1 MANTH
6 MGRKRKHTKKKRQ
19 SPKAKKKK
27 TVVRQC
33 ANTSNPFELQMRAM
47 GKYLLKVFK
56 DKDAIKTALR
66 EHIEIVE
73 GYFRKYD
80 SVQLLGGIGLYLLDN
95 LPNIEKH
102 FVAQI
107 NGTDMRLDENAEVI
121 AEYAM
126 NFGLALPNDG
136 KDTPTDKVI
145 KDLRDRLKTLFVA
158 YLFLDMPL
166 GDASAQFVDWM
177 IHMDTIAV
185 RGDGYQ
191 IHVYEVFKEMFYPH
205 TPFYQQQFDYSVEQ
219 LFDFFMDLE
228 NRVICKISSQD
239 NIYGAT
245 KMYNRW
251 KKWEEDTFGPIGD
264 ETTLKNKDFSK
275 GMFGA
280 FFEANP
286 DISHTE
292 DGMFL
297 VYQPDDWGHS
307 DMIFWV
313 YPQNEVETRIL
324 DSLSMKFGDNSAFLV
339 ESEFKGS
346 IMNGHSI
353 FEKPFVKVDDKYY
366 CFTPMIPH
374 RNLFLIAEKLMMRNE
389 AYYQK
394 NFQQNTSPISRDVYI
409 ESKVKSVMESF
420 LSNVTFYSSVHYNII
435 EEDGQKKKPEL
446 DILGLSDK
454 AIYIIEVKAHELSYK
469 DRIGLKGAKVKSKAS
484 VAESCKQCCRAVDFI
499 YNSAKPKFGT
509 QEGSVVIDKK
519 KPIYEI
525 AVTFQHFSSLLGQ
538 MDKLVTAGLME
549 ERFRNTWAVSL
560 FDLMVVAD
568 FVESEDEFL
577 SYLDMR
583 KIINTNHS
591 IFYDELDLLGQ
602 FLNKNLANKVKPNK
616 SMTIIGGSD
625 DINEEYAKDFYL
637 PMSIRADAL

>member
-1 MANTH
+1 MV
-6 MGRKRKHTKKKRQ
+6 RKRKHTKKKRQ

-33 ANTSNPFELQMRAM
+33 ANTSNPFELQMHAM
-47 GKYLLKVFK
+47 GKYLLKVSK
-56 DKDAIKTALR
+56 DKDGIKTALR

-80 SVQLLGGIGLYLLDN
+80 SVQLLGSIGLYLLEH

-102 FVAQI
+102 FIAQM

-121 AEYAM
+121 TEYAM

-136 KDTPTDKVI
+136 KDTPTDDVI
-145 KDLRDRLKTLFVA
+145 KDLREKLKTLFVA
-158 YLFLDMPL
+158 YMHLDMPL
-166 GDASAQFVDWM
+166 GDEPIQFIDWM

-191 IHVYEVFKEMFYPH
+191 VHVYEVFKEMFFPH
-205 TPFYQQQFDYSVEQ
+205 TTFYQQQFGYSVDQ

-228 NRVICKISSQD
+228 NRVICKICSQD
-239 NIYGAT
+239 TIYGAT
-245 KMYNRW
+245 KMHDRW
-251 KKWEEDTFGPIGD
+251 VKWEEKAFGPIGN
-264 ETTLKNKDFSK
+264 EARLENKDFSK
-275 GMFGA
+275 GIFGA

-286 DISHTE
+286 DVPHTE
-292 DGMFL
+292 DGMQFL
-297 VYQPDDWGHS
+297 MYQPDDYRGS

-313 YPQNEVETRIL
+313 YPQSEVETRIL

-353 FEKPFVKVDDKYY
+353 FEKPFVKDGDKYY

-374 RNLFLIAEKLMMRNE
+374 RNLFLIAEKLMMRNGV
-389 AYYQK
+389 YYQK

-409 ESKVKSVMESF
+409 ESKVKSVMKSF
-420 LSNVTFYSSVHYNII
+420 LPDVTFYPSVHYKIV
-435 EEDGQKKKPEL
+435 EEGVKKNPEL
-446 DILGLSDK
+446 DILGVSDK
-454 AIYIIEVKAHELSYK
+454 AVYIIEVKAHELSYK
-469 DRIGLKGAKVKSKAS
+469 DRVRLDGAKGKFKAS
-484 VAESCKQCCRAVDFI
+484 VSEACKQCCRAADFI
-499 YNSAKPKFGT
+499 YNSTKPEFGT
-509 QEGSVVIDKK
+509 QEGTVIIDKK
-519 KPIYEI
+519 KPIYKI
-525 AVTFQHFSSLLGQ
+525 AVTFQHFSSLFGQ

-549 ERFRNTWAVSL
+549 EHFRDTWAVSL

-591 IFYDELDLLGQ
+591 TFHDELDLLGQ
-602 FLNKNLANKVKPNK
+602 FLNENLADKVTSDKPMK
-616 SMTIIGGSD
+616 IIGGSG
-625 DINEEYAKDFYL
+625 DIDEEYAKDFYI
-637 PMSIRADAL
+637 PMDFGFGE

>member
-191 IHVYEVFKEMFYPH
+191 IHVYEVFKEIFYPH
-205 TPFYQQQFDYSVEQ
+205 TPFYQQQFGYSIEQ

-228 NRVICKISSQD
+228 NRVICKIGDQN
-239 NIYGAT
+239 NIYGFS
-245 KMYNRW
+245 KMYDRW
-251 KKWEEDTFGPIGD
+251 KKWDEKTFGTVVDKFG
-264 ETTLKNKDFSK
+264 LKNGNFSSDL
-275 GMFGA
+275 FGE

-286 DISHTE
+286 DVPHTE

-297 VYQPDDWGHS
+297 VYQPDDYTGS

-313 YPQNEVETRIL
+313 YPQDEVEAKIL

-394 NFQQNTSPISRDVYI
+394 NYQQNTSPISRDVYI

-469 DRIGLKGAKVKSKAS
+469 DRIGLKGAKIKFKAS
-484 VAESCKQCCRAVDFI
+484 VAEACKQCCRAVDFI

-616 SMTIIGGSD
+616 PMTIIGGSD
-625 DINEEYAKDFYL
+625 DIDEEYVKDFYL
-637 PMSIRADAL
+637 PMNIQD

>member
-145 KDLRDRLKTLFVA
+145 KDLRDRLKTLLVA

-166 GDASAQFVDWM
+166 GDEATQFVDWM

-191 IHVYEVFKEMFYPH
+191 IHVYEVFKEIFYPH
-205 TPFYQQQFDYSVEQ
+205 TPFYQQQFGCSIEQ

-228 NRVICKISSQD
+228 NRVICKIGDQN
-239 NIYGAT
+239 NIYGFS
-245 KMYNRW
+245 KMYDRW
-251 KKWEEDTFGPIGD
+251 KKLDEKTFGTVVDKFG
-264 ETTLKNKDFSK
+264 LKNGNFSRDL
-275 GMFGA
+275 FGE

-286 DISHTE
+286 DVPHTE

-297 VYQPDDWGHS
+297 VYQPDDYTGS

-313 YPQNEVETRIL
+313 YPQDEVEAKIL

-353 FEKPFVKVDDKYY
+353 FEKPFVKVGDKYY

-374 RNLFLIAEKLMMRNE
+374 RNMFLIAEKLMMRNE

-394 NFQQNTSPISRDVYI
+394 NFQQNTNPISRDVYI

-446 DILGLSDK
+446 DILGISDK

-469 DRIGLKGAKVKSKAS
+469 DRIGLKGAKDKFRAS
-484 VAESCKQCCRAVDFI
+484 VVEACK
-499 YNSAKPKFGT
+499 
-509 QEGSVVIDKK
+509 
-519 KPIYEI
+519 
-525 AVTFQHFSSLLGQ
+525 
-538 MDKLVTAGLME
+538 
-549 ERFRNTWAVSL
+549 
-560 FDLMVVAD
+560 
-568 FVESEDEFL
+568 
-577 SYLDMR
+577 
-583 KIINTNHS
+583 
-591 IFYDELDLLGQ
+591 
-602 FLNKNLANKVKPNK
+602 
-616 SMTIIGGSD
+616 
-625 DINEEYAKDFYL
+625 
-637 PMSIRADAL
+637 

>member
-275 GMFGA
+275 GVFGA

-469 DRIGLKGAKVKSKAS
+469 DRIGLKGAKVKFKAS
-484 VAESCKQCCRAVDFI
+484 IAEACKQCCRAVDFI

>member
-1 MANTH
+1 MV
-6 MGRKRKHTKKKRQ
+6 RKRKHTKKKRQ
-19 SPKAKKKK
+19 PPKAKKKK

-80 SVQLLGGIGLYLLDN
+80 SVQLLGSIGLYLLDH

-102 FVAQI
+102 FIAQM

-136 KDTPTDKVI
+136 KDTPTDDVI
-145 KDLRDRLKTLFVA
+145 KDLRDKLKTLFVA
-158 YLFLDMPL
+158 YMHLDMPL
-166 GDASAQFVDWM
+166 GDEPTQFIDWM

-191 IHVYEVFKEMFYPH
+191 VHVYKVFKEMFFPH
-205 TPFYQQQFDYSVEQ
+205 TTFYEQQFGYSVAQ
-219 LFDFFMDLE
+219 LFEFFMDLE
-228 NRVICKISSQD
+228 NRVICKIASQEA
-239 NIYGAT
+239 IYGAT
-245 KMYNRW
+245 KMHERW
-251 KKWEEDTFGPIGD
+251 KKWEEKTFGPIGD
-264 ETTLKNKDFSK
+264 EATLENRDFSK
-275 GMFGA
+275 GLFGA

-286 DISHTE
+286 DVGHTE
-292 DGMFL
+292 DGMRFL
-297 VYQPDDWGHS
+297 MYQPNDYENS
-307 DMIFWV
+307 DKIFWV
-313 YPQNEVETRIL
+313 YPQNEVEIRIL
-324 DSLSMKFGDNSAFLV
+324 DSLSMRFGDNSAFLA

-353 FEKPFVKVDDKYY
+353 FEKPFVKDGDKYY
-366 CFTPMIPH
+366 CFTPMIHH
-374 RNLFLIAEKLMMRNE
+374 RNLFLIAEKLMMRDG

-394 NFQQNTSPISRDVYI
+394 KFQQNTSPISRDVYV
-409 ESKVKSVMESF
+409 ENKVKSVMKSF
-420 LSNVTFYSSVHYNII
+420 LSDVTFYSSVHYKIV
-435 EEDGQKKKPEL
+435 EDEVEKNPEL
-446 DILGLSDK
+446 DILGVSDK

-469 DRIGLKGAKVKSKAS
+469 DRVRLDGAKYKFKES
-484 VAESCKQCCRAVDFI
+484 VAEACKQCSRSVDFI
-499 YNSAKPKFGT
+499 NNSTEPIFGT
-509 QEGSVVIDKK
+509 QQGAVLINKT
-519 KPIYEI
+519 KPIYKI
-525 AVTFQHFSSLLGQ
+525 AVTFQHYSSLLGQ
-538 MDKLVTAGLME
+538 MDKLVAASLME
-549 ERFRNTWAVSL
+549 ERFRDTWVVSL

-583 KIINTNHS
+583 NIINTNHS
-591 IFYDELDLLGQ
+591 TFHDELDLLGQ
-602 FLNKNLANKVKPNK
+602 FLNEDLADKVNTDKP
-616 SMTIIGGSD
+616 MVIIGGSEHID
-625 DINEEYAKDFYL
+625 EEYAKDFNFPISPETYN
-637 PMSIRADAL
+637 PQS

>member
-1 MANTH
+1 MV
-6 MGRKRKHTKKKRQ
+6 RKRKHTKKKRQ
-19 SPKAKKKK
+19 PPKAKKKK

-80 SVQLLGGIGLYLLDN
+80 SVQLLGSIGLYLLDH

-102 FVAQI
+102 FIAQM

-136 KDTPTDKVI
+136 KDSPTDDVI
-145 KDLRDRLKTLFVA
+145 KDLRDKLKTLFVA
-158 YLFLDMPL
+158 YMHLDMPL
-166 GDASAQFVDWM
+166 GDEPTQFIDWM

-191 IHVYEVFKEMFYPH
+191 VHVYEVFKEMFFPH
-205 TPFYQQQFDYSVEQ
+205 TTFYQQQFGYSVDQ

-228 NRVICKISSQD
+228 NRVICKICSQD
-239 NIYGAT
+239 TIYGAT
-245 KMYNRW
+245 KMHDRW
-251 KKWEEDTFGPIGD
+251 VKWEEKTFGPIGN
-264 ETTLKNKDFSK
+264 EVRLENKDFSK
-275 GMFGA
+275 GIFGA

-286 DISHTE
+286 DVPHTE
-292 DGMFL
+292 NGMQFL
-297 VYQPDDWGHS
+297 MYQPDDYRGS

-313 YPQNEVETRIL
+313 YPQSEVETRIL

-353 FEKPFVKVDDKYY
+353 FEKPFVKDGDKYY

-374 RNLFLIAEKLMMRNE
+374 RNLFLIAEKLMMRDG

-394 NFQQNTSPISRDVYI
+394 KFQQNTSPISRDVYI
-409 ESKVKSVMESF
+409 ENKVKSVMESF
-420 LSNVTFYSSVHYNII
+420 LSDVTFYSSVHYKIVEN
-435 EEDGQKKKPEL
+435 EVEKNLEL
-446 DILGLSDK
+446 DILGVSDK
-454 AIYIIEVKAHELSYK
+454 AVYIIEVKAHELSYK
-469 DRIGLKGAKVKSKAS
+469 DRVRLDGAKYKFKAS
-484 VAESCKQCCRAVDFI
+484 VAEACKQCCRSVDFI
-499 YNSAKPKFGT
+499 NNSTEPIFGT
-509 QEGSVVIDKK
+509 QQGTVLINKT
-519 KPIYEI
+519 KPIYKI
-525 AVTFQHFSSLLGQ
+525 AVTFQHYSSLLGQ
-538 MDKLVTAGLME
+538 MDKLVAASLME
-549 ERFRNTWAVSL
+549 ERFRDTWVVSL

-591 IFYDELDLLGQ
+591 TFHDELDLLEQ
-602 FLNKNLANKVKPNK
+602 FLNESLADKVNTDKP
-616 SMTIIGGSD
+616 MVIIGGSKHID
-625 DINEEYAKDFYL
+625 EEYAKDFNFPIIPETYN
-637 PMSIRADAL
+637 PQS

>member
-1 MANTH
+1 
-6 MGRKRKHTKKKRQ
+6 MGRKRKYTKKKRQ

-145 KDLRDRLKTLFVA
+145 KDLRDRLKTLLVA

-166 GDASAQFVDWM
+166 GDEATQFVDWM

-191 IHVYEVFKEMFYPH
+191 IHVYEVFKEIFYPH
-205 TPFYQQQFDYSVEQ
+205 TPFYQQQFGYSIEQ

-228 NRVICKISSQD
+228 NRVICKIGDQN
-239 NIYGAT
+239 NIYGFS
-245 KMYNRW
+245 KMYDRW
-251 KKWEEDTFGPIGD
+251 KKWDEKTFGTVVDKFG
-264 ETTLKNKDFSK
+264 LKNGNFSRDL
-275 GMFGA
+275 FGE

-286 DISHTE
+286 DVPHTE

-297 VYQPDDWGHS
+297 VYQPDDYTGS

-313 YPQNEVETRIL
+313 YPQDEVEAKIL

-346 IMNGHSI
+346 IMNGQSI
-353 FEKPFVKVDDKYY
+353 FEKPFVKVGDKYY

-374 RNLFLIAEKLMMRNE
+374 RNMFLIAEKLMMRNE

-394 NFQQNTSPISRDVYI
+394 NFQQNTNPISRDVYI

-446 DILGLSDK
+446 DILGISDK

-469 DRIGLKGAKVKSKAS
+469 DRIGLKGAKDKFRAS
-484 VAESCKQCCRAVDFI
+484 VVEACKQCCRTVDYI
-499 YNSAKPKFGT
+499 YNSAKLEFGT
-509 QEGSVVIDKK
+509 IDGSVVIDKK
-519 KPIYEI
+519 KPIYKI
-525 AVTFQHFSSLLGQ
+525 AVTFQYFSSLLGQ

-568 FVESEDEFL
+568 FIESEDEFL

-591 IFYDELDLLGQ
+591 TFHDELDLLGQ
-602 FLNKNLANKVKPNK
+602 FLNENLANKVKPNK
-616 SMTIIGGSD
+616 PMTIIGGSD
-625 DINEEYAKDFYL
+625 DIDEEYAKDFYL
-637 PMSIRADAL
+637 PMNIQG

>member
-166 GDASAQFVDWM
+166 GDEATQFVDWM

-469 DRIGLKGAKVKSKAS
+469 DRIGLKGAKIKFKAS
-484 VAESCKQCCRAVDFI
+484 VAEACKQCCRAVDFI

>member
-145 KDLRDRLKTLFVA
+145 KDLRDRLKTLLVA

-166 GDASAQFVDWM
+166 GDESAQFVDWM

-205 TPFYQQQFDYSVEQ
+205 TPFYQQQFGYNIEQ

-251 KKWEEDTFGPIGD
+251 EKWKEDTFDPIGD
-264 ETTLKNKDFSK
+264 EATLKNKDFSK
-275 GMFGA
+275 GMPGA

-324 DSLSMKFGDNSAFLV
+324 DSLSMQFGDNSAFLV

-446 DILGLSDK
+446 DILGISDK

-469 DRIGLKGAKVKSKAS
+469 DRIGLKGAKDKFKAS
-484 VAESCKQCCRAVDFI
+484 VAEACKQCCRAVDFI
-499 YNSAKPKFGT
+499 HNSAKPRFGT
-509 QEGSVVIDKK
+509 QEVSVVIDKK

-538 MDKLVTAGLME
+538 MDNLVTAGLME

-625 DINEEYAKDFYL
+625 DIDEEYAKDFYL
-637 PMSIRADAL
+637 PMNIQG